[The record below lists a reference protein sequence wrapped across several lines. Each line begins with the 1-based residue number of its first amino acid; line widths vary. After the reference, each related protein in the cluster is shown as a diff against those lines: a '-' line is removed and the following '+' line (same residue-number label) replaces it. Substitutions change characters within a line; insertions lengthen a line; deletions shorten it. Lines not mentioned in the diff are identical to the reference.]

1 MGQLGWFAS
10 KLGSPP
16 EQPDLDGTG
25 VEKIRKA
32 GGTRGIEH
40 AMGRPRLIG
49 TGIALRRQL
58 PERSSTSFWKFD
70 LREPTNEALHMR
82 R

>member
-32 GGTRGIEH
+32 GGTRGTRGIEH

-70 LREPTNEALHMR
+70 LREPTNQ
-82 R
+82 